1 MVMMAIVT
9 SDIFLFIFWSRTLDN
24 KVFNLNFANNKKGTI
39 WDLLSGIATL
49 KALESGPCP
58 FLLTARI
65 LKI

>member
-1 MVMMAIVT
+1 MAMMAIVT
-9 SDIFLFIFWSRTLDN
+9 SDIFLLIFWSRTLDN
-24 KVFNLNFANNKKGTI
+24 KVFNLSDNKKGTI